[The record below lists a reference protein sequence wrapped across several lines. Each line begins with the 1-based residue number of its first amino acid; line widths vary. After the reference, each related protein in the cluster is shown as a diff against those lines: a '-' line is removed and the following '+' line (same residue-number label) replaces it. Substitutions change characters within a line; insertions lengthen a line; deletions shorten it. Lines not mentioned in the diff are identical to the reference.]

1 MKPQKK
7 LILAT
12 HNKNKESELIN
23 LFSGSGIIILGLDK
37 FPDIGEIDETGTT
50 LHENAFI
57 KANEVHKITGLPT
70 LADDTGLEV
79 DLLNGAPG
87 VYSARYA
94 GINSSYDDNVH
105 KLLSEL
111 NQYQNEIERTARFKT
126 VMSFINNG
134 QESSEFGIIEGYV
147 TIKRTG
153 GNGFGYDSIFKPVN
167 SLKTFAQMSENEK
180 NKISHRRLAF
190 DKIKNQI
197 IKVYEEE
204 SV

>member
-1 MKPQKK
+1 MKISKK
-7 LILAT
+7 LIIAT
-12 HNKNKESELIN
+12 HNKNKKLELVN
-23 LFSGSGIIILGLDK
+23 LFSGLEINILGLDQ
-37 FPDIGEIDETGTT
+37 FPSIGEIDEIGTT

-57 KANEVHKITGLPT
+57 KAHEVHKITGLPT

-94 GINSSYDDNVH
+94 GINSSYEDNVN
-105 KLLSEL
+105 KLLLDLS
-111 NQYQNEIERTARFKT
+111 QYGNEIERTARFKT
-126 VMSFINNG
+126 VISFINNG
-134 QESSEFGIIEGYV
+134 QEFSEIGIVEGYI

-153 GNGFGYDSIFKPVN
+153 ENGFGYDSIFKPVN
-167 SLKTFAQMSENEK
+167 SMKTFAQMSEIEK

-197 IKVYEEE
+197 IKAYEEE

>member
-1 MKPQKK
+1 MKISKK

-12 HNKNKESELIN
+12 HNKNKKLELVN
-23 LFSGSGIIILGLDK
+23 LFSGLEINILGLDQ
-37 FPDIGEIDETGTT
+37 FPSIGEIDEIGTT

-57 KANEVHKITGLPT
+57 KAHEVHKITGLPT

-79 DLLNGAPG
+79 DILNGAPG

-94 GINSSYDDNVH
+94 GINSSYEDNVN
-105 KLLSEL
+105 KLLLDLS
-111 NQYQNEIERTARFKT
+111 QYRNKIERKARFKT
-126 VMSFINNG
+126 VISFINNG
-134 QESSEFGIIEGYV
+134 QEFSEFGIIEGYI

-190 DKIKNQI
+190 DKIKDQI
-197 IKVYEEE
+197 IKAYEEE

>member
-1 MKPQKK
+1 MKISKK

-12 HNKNKESELIN
+12 HNKNKKLELVN
-23 LFSGSGIIILGLDK
+23 LFSGLEINILGLDQ
-37 FPDIGEIDETGTT
+37 FPSIGGIDEIGTT

-79 DLLNGAPG
+79 DLLHGAPG

-94 GINSSYDDNVH
+94 GINSSYEDNVN
-105 KLLSEL
+105 KLLLEL
-111 NQYQNEIERTARFKT
+111 SQYENEIERTARFKT
-126 VMSFINNG
+126 VISFVNNG
-134 QESSEFGIIEGYV
+134 QEFSEFGIIEGYI

-167 SLKTFAQMSENEK
+167 SLKTFAQMSEVEK
-180 NKISHRRLAF
+180 NKISHRSLAF
-190 DKIKNQI
+190 NKIKDQI
-197 IKVYEEE
+197 IKTYNKE
-204 SV
+204 SI

>member
-1 MKPQKK
+1 MKISKK

-12 HNKNKESELIN
+12 HNKNKKLELVN
-23 LFSGSGIIILGLDK
+23 LFSGLEINILGLDQ
-37 FPDIGEIDETGTT
+37 FPSIGEIDEIGTT

-79 DLLNGAPG
+79 DLLNGSPG

-94 GINSSYDDNVH
+94 GINSSYEDNVN
-105 KLLSEL
+105 KLLLDLS
-111 NQYQNEIERTARFKT
+111 QYGNEIERTARFKT
-126 VMSFINNG
+126 VITFINKG
-134 QESSEFGIIEGYV
+134 QEFSEFGIIEGYI

-167 SLKTFAQMSENEK
+167 SLKTFAQMSGNEK

-190 DKIKNQI
+190 DKIKDQI
-197 IKVYEEE
+197 IKQFKKE
-204 SV
+204 SI

>member
-1 MKPQKK
+1 MKISKK

-12 HNKNKESELIN
+12 HNKNKKLELVN
-23 LFSGSGIIILGLDK
+23 LFSGSEINILGLDQ
-37 FPDIGEIDETGTT
+37 FPSIGEIDESGTT

-57 KANEVHKITGLPT
+57 KAHEVHKITGLPT

-94 GINSSYDDNVH
+94 GINSSYEDNVN

-111 NQYQNEIERTARFKT
+111 IQYGNEIERTARFKT
-126 VMSFINNG
+126 VMSFFNNG

-167 SLKTFAQMSENEK
+167 SIKTFAQMSEIEK

-190 DKIKNQI
+190 DKIKDQI
-197 IKVYEEE
+197 IKEFKKE
-204 SV
+204 SI

>member
-1 MKPQKK
+1 MKISKK

-12 HNKNKESELIN
+12 HNRNKKLELLN
-23 LFSGSGIIILGLDK
+23 LFSGSGINIYGLDQ
-37 FPDIGEIDETGTT
+37 FPSIGEIDEIGTT

-57 KANEVHKITGLPT
+57 KAHEVYKITGLPT

-94 GINSSYDDNVH
+94 GINSSCEDNVN

-111 NQYQNEIERTARFKT
+111 SQYGNKIERTARFKT
-126 VMSFINNG
+126 VISFINNG
-134 QESSEFGIIEGYV
+134 QEFSEFGIIEGYI
-147 TIKRTG
+147 TIKKTG
-153 GNGFGYDSIFKPVN
+153 ENGFGYDSIFKPVN
-167 SLKTFAQMSENEK
+167 SLKTFAQMSEIEK

-190 DKIKNQI
+190 DKIKDQI
-197 IKVYEEE
+197 IKVYKEE
-204 SV
+204 SI

>member
-1 MKPQKK
+1 MKILKK

-12 HNKNKESELIN
+12 HNENKKLELVH
-23 LFSGSGIIILGLDK
+23 LFSSSGISILGLDQ
-37 FPDIGEIDETGTT
+37 FPNIGEIDETGKT
-50 LHENAFI
+50 LQENAYI
-57 KANEVHKITGLPT
+57 KAYEVHKITGLPT

-94 GINSSYDDNVH
+94 GLNSSYDDNVN

-111 NQYQNEIERTARFKT
+111 SQYQNEIERTARFKT
-126 VMSFINNG
+126 VISFIHNG
-134 QESSEFGIIEGYV
+134 KEFSEFGIIKGYI

-153 GNGFGYDSIFKPVN
+153 GNGFGYDSIFKPIN
-167 SLKTFAQMSENEK
+167 SLKTFAQMSEIEK

-190 DKIKNQI
+190 DKIKDQI
-197 IKVYEEE
+197 IKEF
-204 SV
+204 

>member
-1 MKPQKK
+1 MKISKK

-12 HNKNKESELIN
+12 HNKNKKLELAN
-23 LFSGSGIIILGLDK
+23 LFSGLEINILGLDQ
-37 FPDIGEIDETGTT
+37 FPSIGEIDEIGTT

-57 KANEVHKITGLPT
+57 KAHEVHKITGLPT

-79 DLLNGAPG
+79 DILNGAPG

-94 GINSSYDDNVH
+94 GINSSYEDNVN
-105 KLLSEL
+105 KLLLDLS
-111 NQYQNEIERTARFKT
+111 QYGNEIERTARFKT
-126 VMSFINNG
+126 VISFINNG
-134 QESSEFGIIEGYV
+134 QEFSEFGVIEGYI

-190 DKIKNQI
+190 DKIKDQI
-197 IKVYEEE
+197 IKAYEEE

>member
-1 MKPQKK
+1 M
-7 LILAT
+7 
-12 HNKNKESELIN
+12 
-23 LFSGSGIIILGLDK
+23 
-37 FPDIGEIDETGTT
+37 DETGKT
-50 LHENAFI
+50 LQENAYI
-57 KANEVHKITGLPT
+57 KAHEVHKITGLPT

-94 GINSSYDDNVH
+94 GLNSSYDDNVN

-111 NQYQNEIERTARFKT
+111 SQYQNEIERTARFKT
-126 VMSFINNG
+126 VISFINNG
-134 QESSEFGIIEGYV
+134 KEFSEIGIVEGYI
-147 TIKRTG
+147 TIKRIG
-153 GNGFGYDSIFKPVN
+153 GNGFGYDSIFKPIN

-190 DKIKNQI
+190 DKIKDQI
-197 IKVYEEE
+197 IKAYEEE

>member
-1 MKPQKK
+1 MKISKK

-12 HNKNKESELIN
+12 HNKDKKLELVN
-23 LFSGSGIIILGLDK
+23 LFSGLEIDILGLDQ
-37 FPDIGEIDETGTT
+37 FPSIGEIDEIGTT

-94 GINSSYDDNVH
+94 GINSSYEENVN
-105 KLLSEL
+105 KLLLEL
-111 NQYQNEIERTARFKT
+111 CQYENEIERTARFKT
-126 VMSFINNG
+126 VISFINNG
-134 QESSEFGIIEGYV
+134 QEFSEFGIIEGYI

-190 DKIKNQI
+190 DKIKDQI
-197 IKVYEEE
+197 IKAYKEE
-204 SV
+204 SI

>member
-1 MKPQKK
+1 MKISKK

-12 HNKNKESELIN
+12 HNKNKKLELVN
-23 LFSGSGIIILGLDK
+23 LFSGSEINILGLDQ
-37 FPDIGEIDETGTT
+37 FPNIGEIDEIGTT

-94 GINSSYDDNVH
+94 GIHSSYEDNVD
-105 KLLSEL
+105 KLLL
-111 NQYQNEIERTARFKT
+111 DLRQYENEIERTARFKT
-126 VMSFINNG
+126 VITFINNG
-134 QESSEFGIIEGYV
+134 QEFSEFGIIEGYI
-147 TIKRTG
+147 TKKRTG

-190 DKIKNQI
+190 DKIKDQI
-197 IKVYEEE
+197 IKTYNKE
-204 SV
+204 SI

>member
-1 MKPQKK
+1 MKILKK

-12 HNKNKESELIN
+12 HNKNKKLELVNLLSDLEIN
-23 LFSGSGIIILGLDK
+23 ILGLDQ
-37 FPDIGEIDETGTT
+37 FPKIGKIDEIGTT

-57 KANEVHKITGLPT
+57 KAHEVHKITGLPT

-94 GINSSYDDNVH
+94 GINSSYEDNVN
-105 KLLSEL
+105 KLLLEL
-111 NQYQNEIERTARFKT
+111 SQYGNEIERTARFKT
-126 VMSFINNG
+126 VISFINNG
-134 QESSEFGIIEGYV
+134 QEFSEFGIIEGYI

-153 GNGFGYDSIFKPVN
+153 KNGFGYDSIFKPVN

-190 DKIKNQI
+190 DKIKDQI
-197 IKVYEEE
+197 IKAYKEE
-204 SV
+204 SI

>member
-1 MKPQKK
+1 MKISKK

-12 HNKNKESELIN
+12 HNKNKKLELVN
-23 LFSGSGIIILGLDK
+23 LFSGLEINILGLDQ
-37 FPDIGEIDETGTT
+37 FPSIGEIDEIGTT

-57 KANEVHKITGLPT
+57 KAHEVHKITGLPT

-94 GINSSYDDNVH
+94 GINSSYEDNVS

-111 NQYQNEIERTARFKT
+111 SQYQNEIERTARFKT
-126 VMSFINNG
+126 VISFINNG
-134 QESSEFGIIEGYV
+134 QEFSEIGTIEGYI

-153 GNGFGYDSIFKPVN
+153 KKGFGYDSIFRPVN
-167 SLKTFAQMSENEK
+167 SMKTFAQMSEIEK

-190 DKIKNQI
+190 DKIKDQI
-197 IKVYEEE
+197 IKEF
-204 SV
+204 

>member
-1 MKPQKK
+1 MKISKK

-12 HNKNKESELIN
+12 HNKNKKLELVN
-23 LFSGSGIIILGLDK
+23 LFSGLEINILGLDQ
-37 FPDIGEIDETGTT
+37 FPSIGEIDEIGTT

-57 KANEVHKITGLPT
+57 KAHEVHKITGLPT

-94 GINSSYDDNVH
+94 GINSSYEENVN
-105 KLLSEL
+105 KLLLEL
-111 NQYQNEIERTARFKT
+111 CQYENEIERTARFKT
-126 VMSFINNG
+126 VISFINND
-134 QESSEFGIIEGYV
+134 QEFSEFGIIEGYI

-190 DKIKNQI
+190 DKIKDQI
-197 IKVYEEE
+197 IKAYKEE
-204 SV
+204 SI

>member
-1 MKPQKK
+1 MKISKK

-12 HNKNKESELIN
+12 HNKNKKLELVN
-23 LFSGSGIIILGLDK
+23 LFSGSEINILGLDQ
-37 FPDIGEIDETGTT
+37 FPNIGEIDEIGTT

-94 GINSSYDDNVH
+94 GIHSSYEDNVD
-105 KLLSEL
+105 KLLL
-111 NQYQNEIERTARFKT
+111 DLRQYENEIERTARFKT
-126 VMSFINNG
+126 VITFINNG
-134 QESSEFGIIEGYV
+134 QEFSEFGIIEGYI
-147 TIKRTG
+147 TKKRTG

-167 SLKTFAQMSENEK
+167 SLKTFAQMSEIEK

-190 DKIKNQI
+190 DKIKDQV
-197 IKVYEEE
+197 IKAYEEE

>member
-1 MKPQKK
+1 MKISKK

-12 HNKNKESELIN
+12 HNKNKKLELVN
-23 LFSGSGIIILGLDK
+23 LFSGLEINILGLDQ
-37 FPDIGEIDETGTT
+37 FPSIGEIDEIGTT

-57 KANEVHKITGLPT
+57 KAHEVHKITGLPT

-79 DLLNGAPG
+79 DILNGAPG

-94 GINSSYDDNVH
+94 GINSSYEDNVN
-105 KLLSEL
+105 KLLLDLS
-111 NQYQNEIERTARFKT
+111 QYGNEIERTARFKT
-126 VMSFINNG
+126 VISFINNG
-134 QESSEFGIIEGYV
+134 QEFSEFGVIEGYI

-153 GNGFGYDSIFKPVN
+153 KNGFGYDSIFKPVN
-167 SLKTFAQMSENEK
+167 SMKTFAQMSEIEK

-190 DKIKNQI
+190 DKIKDQI
-197 IKVYEEE
+197 IKAYEEE